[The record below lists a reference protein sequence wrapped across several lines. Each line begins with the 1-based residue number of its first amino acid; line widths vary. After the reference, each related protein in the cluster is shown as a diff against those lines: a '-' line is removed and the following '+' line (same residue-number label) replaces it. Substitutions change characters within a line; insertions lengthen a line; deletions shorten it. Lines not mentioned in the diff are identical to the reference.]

1 MEIIMAIKSVCDACG
16 MTLNEKASFCPTC
29 GGRMNIIEESDTN
42 TADTNVVIGQPEAA
56 PAPENSPMADNPA
69 LNAAMNN
76 SAPSAAP
83 NDVPPTENNNVPPI
97 PPVNNVPPVGN
108 NIPPMGNNIPPITP
122 NNTYGYQ
129 TPQPETP
136 KTAKDTMALVGMILG
151 IVSLALCCLNLLMLP
166 VAIAGLVLSIIGIK
180 SVKRKGMSIAGII
193 CSALAFLLCI
203 IIFCEG
209 MSEVKKQSNLYSDVY
224 EDIFGDDLDDL
235 DDLLDEYSY
244 NYNYDWD

>member
-1 MEIIMAIKSVCDACG
+1 MAIKSVCDACG

-29 GGRMNIIEESDTN
+29 GGRMNIIDDAADMNN
-42 TADTNVVIGQPEAA
+42 TMNNEKIPEA
-56 PAPENSPMADNPA
+56 ENPTIDNPA

-76 SAPSAAP
+76 SGSPVEP
-83 NDVPPTENNNVPPI
+83 NNVSSVDGNTPPI
-97 PPVNNVPPVGN
+97 PPVNNIPPVGN
-108 NIPPMGNNIPPITP
+108 NIPPMGNNVPPITP

-129 TPQPETP
+129 MPQPEAP

-180 SVKRKGMSIAGII
+180 SVRRKGMSIAGII

-209 MSEVKKQSNLYSDVY
+209 LSEVKKQSNFYSDVY
-224 EDIFGDDLDDL
+224 EDIFGEDLDDL
-235 DDLLDEYSY
+235 DDLLDDYNYDY
-244 NYNYDWD
+244 NYNWD